1 MASHYVGND
10 HSAEMPVARV
20 VPPLAPARSGE
31 DGSALP
37 AFIAQS
43 VDTPWWQDAKVTT
56 PALLGAVVVVALLL
70 CIVVG
75 TVNRANRRVCAV
87 LRDNANALA
96 ALAVAKA
103 DQLSTSEAADLAAAV
118 AAQMNRAY
126 YEQLIA
132 AVERELAGHGYRFGH
147 DAFRE
152 ATLPLDVLLE
162 ASKVFAR
169 AQIKYLYPLISDADV
184 DKRVEEYQEDGYS
197 EKFVRSIV
205 EAMRGQGRFVETVP
219 LASEQARSSMEHV

>member
-1 MASHYVGND
+1 M
-10 HSAEMPVARV
+10 ARV
-20 VPPLAPARSGE
+20 VPPLAPARSDE

-43 VDTPWWQDAKVTT
+43 VDTPWWQEAKVTT

-70 CIVVG
+70 CVVVA

-103 DQLSTSEAADLAAAV
+103 DQLSTSEAADVAAAV

-132 AVERELAGHGYRFGH
+132 AVEHALAGRGYRFGH

-152 ATLPLDVLLE
+152 ATLPLYVVLE
-162 ASKVFAR
+162 ASRVFVR
-169 AQIKYLYPLISDADV
+169 AQIKYLYPLIRDADL
-184 DKRVEEYQEDGYS
+184 DKKIEEYQEDGYS

-205 EAMRGQGRFVETVP
+205 EAMRGQGRFVEAVS
-219 LASEQARSSMEHV
+219 LASEQARSSMESV

>member
-1 MASHYVGND
+1 
-10 HSAEMPVARV
+10 
-20 VPPLAPARSGE
+20 
-31 DGSALP
+31 
-37 AFIAQS
+37 
-43 VDTPWWQDAKVTT
+43 
-56 PALLGAVVVVALLL
+56 
-70 CIVVG
+70 
-75 TVNRANRRVCAV
+75 V